1 MKTIRRSSED
11 VYDES
16 LRFLTE
22 PFRSPYRRSLYGPRP
37 LGPEEIDGFLVPPGK
52 AFTLLTTSY
61 YWLTLHDEPAE
72 EKWFQVIA
80 VVALLYGYISS
91 TCWMF
96 WVKVPE
102 IETTSRPDLSR

>member
-52 AFTLLTTSY
+52 AFTLLTASY
-61 YWLTLHDEPAE
+61 YWLTAHDEPAE
-72 EKWFQVIA
+72 EK
-80 VVALLYGYISS
+80 VVSSHSGCGFVVWLYIKHLLDVLGKSHGNGDN
-91 TCWMF
+91 
-96 WVKVPE
+96 VP
-102 IETTSRPDLSR
+102 T